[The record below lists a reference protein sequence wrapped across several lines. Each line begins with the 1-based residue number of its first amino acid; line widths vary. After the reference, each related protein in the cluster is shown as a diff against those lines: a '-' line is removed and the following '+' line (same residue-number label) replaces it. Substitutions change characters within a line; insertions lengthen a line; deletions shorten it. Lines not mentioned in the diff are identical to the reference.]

1 MFRKLKWKLV
11 RFNMALL
18 SLVFAAIF
26 AVTAALMIVSNQRQT
41 DFMLD
46 RAFHMQNG
54 RREPPLMGVISVRQ
68 NIFGELEIL
77 SMPPDISTE
86 LVEEAA
92 GIAAQSDRERGEFT
106 MDGYIFA
113 YARQEDRSRIV
124 LLDQTNQRTFLRNTL
139 LILLCVSAL
148 SLLLLFALSV
158 LFANRTVKPVR
169 DTFERQKNF
178 VADASHELKTP
189 LAILGANLSVVEGN
203 ADETV
208 HDQTQWLSA
217 MRVQLDRMSGLVND
231 MLTLAKLD
239 HEQDGEPLRPLDFSR
254 QLTGCLLSF
263 EAVAFEKE
271 VEIHSYIEDALTVA
285 ANPEK
290 LSRLIYILL
299 DNAVKH
305 TPPRGWMEIRLYR
318 EKNHAVL
325 RVENSGEEIP
335 AEALPHVFDR
345 FYRADS
351 ARTRETGGYGL
362 GLAIAKAIVEEAHGK
377 IRADSGN
384 GRTIFTA
391 ALPLVNL

>member
-54 RREPPLMGVISVRQ
+54 RREPPLMGVIMVRQ

-92 GIAAQSDRERGEFT
+92 GIAAQSAGERGDFT
-106 MDGYIFA
+106 MDGYVFA
-113 YARQEDRSRIV
+113 YARQDNSSRIV

-189 LAILGANLSVVEGN
+189 LAILSANLSVVEGN
-203 ADETV
+203 TDETV
-208 HDQTQWLSA
+208 HDQLQWLSA

-239 HEQDGEPLRPLDFSR
+239 HEQDGEPLRTLDFSR

-305 TPPRGWMEIRLYR
+305 TPPRGWMEVRLYR

-351 ARTRETGGYGL
+351 ARARETGGYGL

-377 IRADSGN
+377 IRADSGD
-384 GRTIFTA
+384 GRTVFTA
-391 ALPLVNL
+391 AFPLGST